1 MGSLLTLSE
10 VGFEPVLTRVSH
22 VVSLKL
28 ELTWMSH
35 GVSLSFL
42 LPLLMK
48 VPFLS
53 NGKRFQHHS
62 YTGHETL
69 FERPLQACHRRR
81 GALAARA
88 AFRPHDGL
96 GLRMA

>member
-42 LPLLMK
+42 FPLLMK

-62 YTGHETL
+62 YTGHE
-69 FERPLQACHRRR
+69 
-81 GALAARA
+81 
-88 AFRPHDGL
+88 
-96 GLRMA
+96 